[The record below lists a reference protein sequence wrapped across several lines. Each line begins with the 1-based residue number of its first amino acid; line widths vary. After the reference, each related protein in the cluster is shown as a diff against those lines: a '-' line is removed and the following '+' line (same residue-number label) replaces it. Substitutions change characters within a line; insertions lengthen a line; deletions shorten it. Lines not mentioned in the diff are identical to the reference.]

1 MNNYGVLLVGA
12 QRTHQ
17 QSHADAF
24 AAHPQCELVAVAS
37 EKGDPEGRAAQYQE
51 LADDLGLPHVAD
63 LDEALARDDVHIVSS
78 TPAVERRGI
87 VAAKC
92 MDAGKH
98 VYLDKPLAGTVA
110 DLDLV
115 VSAAERNDVA
125 TQMFTQNLAGWV
137 QDARRVVQDGQ
148 IGELRAIHAENLFS
162 KGRAG
167 SVPKGT
173 VRREKEKL
181 DRYTYLEAKR
191 EMFDVG
197 IYSLGFIH
205 EITGGL
211 AFESVIGH
219 TGNYFFAEH
228 RGVDVED
235 FGVMMASLER
245 GVTATVLGGRFGWT
259 SHPLSG
265 PQKVVVV
272 GSESTMTFDP
282 FALRVEVYN
291 NEPDFVQPAV
301 DPYDPMG
308 MWGASHPAYAPMPK
322 RRWVALRSGNVMADD
337 VAAFVE
343 AIDRGMQPDMNA
355 KTAASLTEVILGGFV
370 SAARGQ
376 EVELPLP
383 RASASRHPP
392 GPGEVR

>member
-1 MNNYGVLLVGA
+1 MTKYGVLLAGA
-12 QRTHQ
+12 KRTHQ
-17 QSHADAF
+17 ESHAEVF

-37 EKGDPEGRAAQYQE
+37 EKGDPEGRVSQYQE
-51 LADDLGLPHVAD
+51 LADELGLPHVAD

-87 VAAKC
+87 VAARC

-98 VYLDKPLAGTVA
+98 VYLDKPLAGAVA
-110 DLDLV
+110 DLDLI
-115 VSAAERNDVA
+115 VSAAERNGVA
-125 TQMFTQNLAGWV
+125 TQMFTQNRAGWV
-137 QDARRVVQDGQ
+137 QDAKRAVANGA
-148 IGELRAIHAENLFS
+148 IGELKAIHAENLFS

-173 VRREKEKL
+173 ARKESENL

-205 EITGGL
+205 EVTGGL
-211 AFESVIGH
+211 GFESVMGH

-228 RGVDVED
+228 VGAGVED
-235 FGVMMASLER
+235 FGVMMASLEG
-245 GVTATVLGGRFGWT
+245 GVTATALGGRFGWT
-259 SHPLSG
+259 SHPMSG

-272 GSESTMTFDP
+272 GTEGTMTFDP

-291 NEPDFVQPAV
+291 NEPDFAQPPV

-322 RRWVALRSGNVMADD
+322 RRWTALRSGSVMADD

-343 AIDRGMQPDMNA
+343 AIDTGVQPDMNA
-355 KTAASLTEVILGGFV
+355 RTAASLTEVILGGFI
-370 SAARGQ
+370 SAARGE
-376 EVELPLP
+376 EVTLPLP
-383 RASASRHPP
+383 R
-392 GPGEVR
+392 E

>member
-1 MNNYGVLLVGA
+1 MSKYGVLLAGA
-12 QRTHQ
+12 KRTHQ
-17 QSHADAF
+17 QSHADTF
-24 AAHPQCELVAVAS
+24 AAHPDCELVAVAS
-37 EKGDPEGRAAQYQE
+37 EKGDPEGRVAQYQE

-87 VAAKC
+87 VAARA
-92 MDAGKH
+92 MEAGKH
-98 VYLDKPLAGTVA
+98 VYLDKPMAGTVA
-110 DLDLV
+110 DLDMM
-115 VSAAERNDVA
+115 VSAAERTGVV

-137 QDARRVVQDGQ
+137 QDAKCAVQAGE

-173 VRREKEKL
+173 VRRESENL

-205 EITGGL
+205 EVTGGL
-211 AFESVIGH
+211 GFESVLGH

-228 RGVDVED
+228 MGAGVED
-235 FGVMMASLER
+235 FGVMMATLEG
-245 GVTATVLGGRFGWT
+245 GVTATVLGGRFGWM

-272 GSESTMTFDP
+272 GTEGMMSFDP

-322 RRWVALRSGNVMADD
+322 QRWVAMGSRNVMADD
-337 VAAFVE
+337 VAAFVK
-343 AIDRGMQPDMNA
+343 AIEDGTQPDMNA
-355 KTAASLTEVILGGFV
+355 KRAASLTEVILGGFI
-370 SAARGQ
+370 SAARGE
-376 EVELPLP
+376 EVSLPLP
-383 RASASRHPP
+383 RD
-392 GPGEVR
+392 